1 MKKLLFLF
9 SLVLL
14 CACNTK
20 SDGSDTTNID
30 EDETP
35 FVYIK
40 EFTYK
45 NHSYIYFKNGYTGG
59 VVHDPECK
67 YCLDKYD

>member
-9 SLVLL
+9 SLVL
-14 CACNTK
+14 CGCNTN
-20 SDGSDTTNID
+20 SDGSDTEKYKD
-30 EDETP
+30 EKTP
-35 FVYIK
+35 CMKIK

-45 NHSYIYFKNGYTGG
+45 KHSYIYFKNGYYTSG